1 MNAFTLL
8 FLAFLA
14 SWAGTSLWLSW
25 RQQRHVMQHR
35 QRVPAEFAS
44 RISVEEHAR
53 AADYTI
59 ARTRFGRVELITALM
74 LLLIWTVGGALDAI
88 DRYLSGLG
96 LPGLLTGAIVIA
108 SVFLVAAIIDIPAA
122 LYRTFVIEERFG
134 FNRSTVATFWM
145 DRVKGVIL
153 AVLLG
158 LPLLLLLLWFMEAAG
173 SAWWLYAWV
182 AVSLFS
188 IALNWAFPKFIAPLF
203 NSFEVLEQGEVAQR
217 LQALLRRTGFRSD
230 GIYVMDGSRRS
241 SHGNAYFTGFGKTKR
256 IVFFDTLLKQLTPEQ
271 VEAVLAHELGHFKRR
286 HVLKG
291 MLLSLAM
298 SFLGFA
304 LLAWLMQQ
312 PWFYAGLGVSE
323 PSGYMA
329 LLLFVIV
336 APVFT
341 FFMGPLLA
349 WYSRRHEFEA
359 DAFAAEYADARS
371 LVTALVNLYRKNAST
386 LTPDPLHSAFYDS
399 HPPAS
404 IRIARLGSPAT

>member
-1 MNAFTLL
+1 
-8 FLAFLA
+8 
-14 SWAGTSLWLSW
+14 
-25 RQQRHVMQHR
+25 
-35 QRVPAEFAS
+35 
-44 RISVEEHAR
+44 
-53 AADYTI
+53 
-59 ARTRFGRVELITALM
+59 
-74 LLLIWTVGGALDAI
+74 
-88 DRYLSGLG
+88 
-96 LPGLLTGAIVIA
+96 
-108 SVFLVAAIIDIPAA
+108 
-122 LYRTFVIEERFG
+122 
-134 FNRSTVATFWM
+134 
-145 DRVKGVIL
+145 
-153 AVLLG
+153 
-158 LPLLLLLLWFMEAAG
+158 MEAAG

-182 AVSLFS
+182 AISLFS

-203 NSFEVLEQGEVAQR
+203 NSFEVLEQGEVAER

-312 PWFYAGLGVSE
+312 QWFFAGLGVSE

-341 FFMGPLLA
+341 FFIGPLMA

-359 DAFAAEYADARS
+359 DAFAAEYADAGS

>member
-8 FLAFLA
+8 FLSFLGF
-14 SWAGTSLWLSW
+14 WAGMSLWLSW
-25 RQQRHVMQHR
+25 RQERHVTQYR

-44 RISVEEHAR
+44 RISPEEHAR

-59 ARTRFGRVELITALM
+59 ARTRFGRLELITALL
-74 LLLIWTVGGALDAI
+74 LLLIWTIGGGLDAI

-96 LPGLLTGAIVIA
+96 LPLLLTGAVVIA
-108 SVFLVAAIIDIPAA
+108 TVFLVSAIIDIPAA

-134 FNRSTVATFWM
+134 FNRSTAATFWM
-145 DRVKGVIL
+145 DRVKGVTL

-158 LPLLLLLLWFMEAAG
+158 LPLLFLLLWFMEAAG

-203 NSFEVLEQGEVAQR
+203 NSFEVLEQGEVAER

-230 GIYVMDGSRRS
+230 GIFVMDGSRRS

-312 PWFYAGLGVSE
+312 QWFFAGLGVSE

-341 FFMGPLLA
+341 FFIGPLMA

-359 DAFAAEYADARS
+359 DAFAAEYADAGS
-371 LVTALVNLYRKNAST
+371 LVAALVNLYRKNAST

-404 IRIARLGSPAT
+404 IRIARLGSAAS

>member
-1 MNAFTLL
+1 VNAFTLL
-8 FLAFLA
+8 FLVFLA
-14 SWAGTSLWLSW
+14 SWAGMSLWLSW

-44 RISVEEHAR
+44 RISMEEHAR

-59 ARTRFGRVELITALM
+59 ARTRFGRLELITALL
-74 LLLIWTVGGALDAI
+74 LLLIWTIGGGLDVI

-96 LPGLLTGAIVIA
+96 LSGLLTGIAVIA
-108 SVFLVAAIIDIPAA
+108 TVFLVSAIIDIPAA

-134 FNRSTVATFWM
+134 FNRSTAATFWM
-145 DRVKGVIL
+145 DRVKGVTL

-182 AVSLFS
+182 AISLFS

-203 NSFEVLEQGEVAQR
+203 NSFEVLEQGEVAER

-312 PWFYAGLGVSE
+312 QWFFAGLGVSE

-341 FFMGPLLA
+341 FFIGPLMA

-359 DAFAAEYADARS
+359 DAFAAEYADAGS

>member
-108 SVFLVAAIIDIPAA
+108 TVFLVAAIIDIPAA

-173 SAWWLYAWV
+173 SVWWLYAWV

-312 PWFYAGLGVSE
+312 QWFFAGLGVSE

-341 FFMGPLLA
+341 FFIGPLMA

-359 DAFAAEYADARS
+359 DAFAAEYADAGS